1 MKKDLTVS
9 TIDRQNIL
17 NNPYA
22 LDEIQRN
29 IGVTGI
35 EYRGETVL
43 LKEQVA
49 AFFELTPRTIEN
61 YLSNFEEELRRNGY
75 EVLRGKPLS
84 ELKLVLGELDVP
96 EINFGNIKRTP
107 QLGVF
112 PFRAFLNLAM
122 LITESEKAR
131 VLRQVILDI
140 AIDAINQRTGGGT
153 KYINQRDEDFIVS
166 YFKEEDYRQQFTNAL
181 KDCVAMGKAKYAIY
195 TDKIY
200 RSIFR
205 ENAQEYRRVLR
216 LHKNDRVRETFYS
229 EVLDLISAYESGL
242 ADALRSRSEQLG
254 RPLTAVETDYLF
266 KEFEQQALWKPL
278 VEKARNKMASR
289 DLGFRDALHLQL
301 QEYVTPLMKEDFE
314 RFIGERSKDFVER
327 LEEAKDVMKRLK
339 ERD

>member
-1 MKKDLTVS
+1 
-9 TIDRQNIL
+9 
-17 NNPYA
+17 

-61 YLSNFEEELRRNGY
+61 YLSNFEEELRQNGY
-75 EVLRGKPLS
+75 EILRGKPLS
-84 ELKLVLGELDVP
+84 ELKLVLGELDAP
-96 EINFGNIKRTP
+96 EINFGSIKRTS
-107 QLGVF
+107 QLGIF
-112 PFRAFLNLAM
+112 RFRAFLNLAM

-166 YFKEEDYRQQFTNAL
+166 YFKEVDYRRQFTDAL

-216 LHKNDRVRETFYS
+216 LHKNDRVRETLYS
-229 EVLDLISAYESGL
+229 EVLDLISAYE
-242 ADALRSRSEQLG
+242 
-254 RPLTAVETDYLF
+254 
-266 KEFEQQALWKPL
+266 
-278 VEKARNKMASR
+278 
-289 DLGFRDALHLQL
+289 
-301 QEYVTPLMKEDFE
+301 
-314 RFIGERSKDFVER
+314 
-327 LEEAKDVMKRLK
+327 
-339 ERD
+339 

>member
-1 MKKDLTVS
+1 MLYIELSIETPAGLCQQDGSPGDAEQRYELRAMKKDLTVS

-29 IGVTGI
+29 IGVSGI
-35 EYRGETVL
+35 QYRGETVL

-61 YLSNFEEELRRNGY
+61 YLSNFEEELRQNGY
-75 EVLRGKPLS
+75 EILRGKPLS

-96 EINFGNIKRTP
+96 EINFGNIKRSP
-107 QLGVF
+107 QLSIF

-166 YFKEEDYRQQFTNAL
+166 YSGCTKTIAF
-181 KDCVAMGKAKYAIY
+181 
-195 TDKIY
+195 
-200 RSIFR
+200 
-205 ENAQEYRRVLR
+205 LR
-216 LHKNDRVRETFYS
+216 PFIPRYWTLSPRMKMVWLTRCAAHRTS
-229 EVLDLISAYESGL
+229 SAGL
-242 ADALRSRSEQLG
+242 
-254 RPLTAVETDYLF
+254 
-266 KEFEQQALWKPL
+266 
-278 VEKARNKMASR
+278 
-289 DLGFRDALHLQL
+289 
-301 QEYVTPLMKEDFE
+301 
-314 RFIGERSKDFVER
+314 
-327 LEEAKDVMKRLK
+327 
-339 ERD
+339 